1 MQSPITSCGS
11 RGAEKEVEM
20 EKKEAPNPPV
30 KCHRKSCTGNNHCL
44 EDGSREREKEKQK
57 ETMMRRMRTAVEA
70 GEGGGCL
77 LRVLL
82 FSDSILSANMDLVHG
97 WS

>member
-1 MQSPITSCGS
+1 
-11 RGAEKEVEM
+11 M

-44 EDGSREREKEKQK
+44 EDGSRERETEKQK
-57 ETMMRRMRTAVEA
+57 ETMMRTAVEA
-70 GEGGGCL
+70 EGGDGCL

>member
-1 MQSPITSCGS
+1 MDQ
-11 RGAEKEVEM
+11 
-20 EKKEAPNPPV
+20 
-30 KCHRKSCTGNNHCL
+30 
-44 EDGSREREKEKQK
+44 EREKETEKQK
-57 ETMMRRMRTAVEA
+57 ETMMRTAVEA

-97 WS
+97 WSWLSSWLDFMLVY

>member
-1 MQSPITSCGS
+1 
-11 RGAEKEVEM
+11 M

-57 ETMMRRMRTAVEA
+57 ETMMRTAVEA
-70 GEGGGCL
+70 EGGGGCL